1 MRPFVSFLTA
11 VTFVLHLGLG
21 CCAHHTHGSGGNE
34 RAIPTPPADV
44 VTHHGHSHGH
54 DHSVPDSN
62 APEHPGDS
70 HSDCHQNHCTFLV
83 TGKTTI
89 VPDTLVAALLAATPD
104 AVVAQISSSSANWI
118 RDTGDHLQ
126 LPVRLHLLKQ
136 VMLI

>member
-1 MRPFVSFLTA
+1 MRPFVAFLTA
-11 VTFVLHLGLG
+11 VAFLLHLGLG
-21 CCAHHTHGSGGNE
+21 CCAHHTHGSGGTE
-34 RAIPTPPADV
+34 RVVPTPQADV
-44 VTHHGHSHGH
+44 ATHHGHSHGH

-89 VPDTLVAALLAATPD
+89 VPDTLVTALPPVAHA
-104 AVVAQISSSSANWI
+104 AVVAQRASSSANWI

>member
-70 HSDCHQNHCTFLV
+70 PSDCHQCHCTFLV
-83 TGKTTI
+83 TGKTT
-89 VPDTLVAALLAATPD
+89 VVADTLVMALPAATRD
-104 AVVAQISSSSANWI
+104 EVVAQISSSSANWI
-118 RDTGDHLQ
+118 RDTGDHLR
-126 LPVRLHLLKQ
+126 LPVRLHLFNQ
-136 VMLI
+136 VLLI